1 MNCPPHPE
9 QAGNAHRITVH
20 PPDAQ
25 GGRRVRAN
33 GTSLGRAYAP
43 ADVLEFLRRA
53 GLDLDDVTAG
63 GAHIIEWRGGGPS
76 VWTPDTGGA

>member
-9 QAGNAHRITVH
+9 QPGAHRITVH

-25 GGRRVRAN
+25 GGRRVRSN

-63 GAHIIEWRGGGPS
+63 SEGIIEWRGGGPS
-76 VWTPDTGGA
+76 VWAPETGGA